1 MPLTNAATR
10 REMVVHATSKGKGD
24 VNTCPCGQTL
34 VLYQTEVY
42 GILAHLACGLGGTM
56 YRICHACVAICLLVS
71 PAFAN
76 VHGGALTSRA
86 QIHEA
91 YVDHPV
97 VAEVRGSGY
106 LTVAQRERA
115 LDKRTSADRALA
127 IIDAVGAEG
136 AVHHQVDKFITL
148 GIQARLTIGPSGSMR
163 THDAAV
169 VLLDARQ
176 ALVLGWIRAL
186 TAGTDAKVLLRKS
199 NLIEYAGAIQLLEIA
214 ATKEPQIQAHE
225 VALAIA
231 VATAQTDSKNACA
244 TAISLLRAARNG
256 GKQSIR
262 LQAAESVAALADPLQ
277 RKCTAAEL
285 APFGKPIQLPAPVA
299 EDAAVGATATYA
311 AEARPRGNDAT
322 QYGVGFVM
330 KSPFFMGYLTDVTVR
345 KMADRT
351 RLHALIMEDVLR
363 RDTTGDVA
371 VAVLNASILN
381 GRIDLFDQAEE
392 TWLAILY
399 RHNLHDAPM
408 AKRMALKTAELTGP
422 EAMALAYAT
431 ALAGKGLRQATAG
444 DAAFTASPQALFERA
459 KGLVPATALLGPLM
473 AQAHLV
479 DLERQNSQ
487 CMAVKRAE
495 SLSFIVEKGALPEG
509 AKTPL
514 LQALSAVAGQCAT
527 APAKQTN

>member
-1 MPLTNAATR
+1 MDNFGGAASRKMR
-10 REMVVHATSKGKGD
+10 R
-24 VNTCPCGQTL
+24 
-34 VLYQTEVY
+34 
-42 GILAHLACGLGGTM
+42 ILGCCM
-56 YRICHACVAICLLVS
+56 AICLFSSGVWAGPRS
-71 PAFAN
+71 
-76 VHGGALTSRA
+76 GALTSRA

-97 VAEVRGSGY
+97 VAEVRSSGY
-106 LTVAQRERA
+106 LTVTQRERA

-163 THDAAV
+163 VHDAAV
-169 VLLDARQ
+169 TLLDARQ

-186 TAGTDAKVLLRKS
+186 AAGTDAKALMRKS

-214 ATKEPQIQAHE
+214 ASKEPQIQAHE

-231 VATAQTDSKNACA
+231 TATAQTDAKNACT
-244 TAISLLRAARNG
+244 TAISLLRVARNG

-262 LQAAESVAALADPLQ
+262 LQAAESVAALADPMQ
-277 RKCTAAEL
+277 RKCTLAEL
-285 APFGKPIQLPAPVA
+285 EPYGKPIQLPAPVA
-299 EDAAVGATATYA
+299 EDAAIGATESRA
-311 AEARPRGNDAT
+311 AESRPRGSDAS

-330 KSPFFMGYLTDVTVR
+330 KAPFFMGYLADVAVR

-351 RLHALIMEDVLR
+351 RLHALIMEDVFR
-363 RDTTGDVA
+363 RDTTGDAA

-381 GRIDLFDQAEE
+381 GRIDLFDQVEE

-408 AKRMALKTAELTGP
+408 DKRMGLKISDLTGA
-422 EAMALAYAT
+422 EAMALAYAS
-431 ALAGKGLRQATAG
+431 ALAGKGLRQAVAG

-459 KGLVPATALLGPLM
+459 RGLVPSTALLGPLM

-479 DLERQNSQ
+479 DLERQHSQ
-487 CMAVKRAE
+487 CLAIKRAE
-495 SLSFIVEKGALPEG
+495 SLSFIVEKGALPDG

-514 LQALSAVAGQCAT
+514 LQALGVIVAQCPSAPPPT
-527 APAKQTN
+527 APPPIAPQQQTK

>member
-1 MPLTNAATR
+1 MPLANAAAR
-10 REMVVHATSKGKGD
+10 REMVVHATGKGKGTR
-24 VNTCPCGQTL
+24 NTCRYGQTL
-34 VLYQTEVY
+34 VLYRAEVCCSMGY
-42 GILAHLACGLGGTM
+42 FGREFGGKM
-56 YRICHACVAICLLVS
+56 YRLFCGCALICLSVA
-71 PAFAN
+71 PVWAN
-76 VHGGALTSRA
+76 AHGGALTSRA

-97 VAEVRGSGY
+97 VAEVRSSGY

-136 AVHHQVDKFITL
+136 AVNHQVDKFITL

-169 VLLDARQ
+169 TLLDARQ

-231 VATAQTDSKNACA
+231 MATAETDSKKACA

-277 RKCTAAEL
+277 RKCSAAEL
-285 APFGKPIQLPAPVA
+285 APFAKPIQLPAPVA
-299 EDAAVGATATYA
+299 EDAAVGATESHA
-311 AEARPRGNDAT
+311 AETRARGNDAS

-330 KSPFFMGYLTDVTVR
+330 KSPFFMGYLADATVR

-363 RDTTGDVA
+363 RDTTGDVS

-399 RHNLHDAPM
+399 RHNLHDAPTD
-408 AKRMALKTAELTGP
+408 KKMALKINELTGP

-431 ALAGKGLRQATAG
+431 ALAGKGLRQAIAG
-444 DAAFTASPQALFERA
+444 DGASTASPQALFERA
-459 KGLVPATALLGPLM
+459 KGLVPSTALLGPLM

-495 SLSFIVEKGALPEG
+495 SLSFIVERGALPDG

-514 LQALSAVAGQCAT
+514 LQALSAVAGQCPP
-527 APAKQTN
+527 APPKQAK